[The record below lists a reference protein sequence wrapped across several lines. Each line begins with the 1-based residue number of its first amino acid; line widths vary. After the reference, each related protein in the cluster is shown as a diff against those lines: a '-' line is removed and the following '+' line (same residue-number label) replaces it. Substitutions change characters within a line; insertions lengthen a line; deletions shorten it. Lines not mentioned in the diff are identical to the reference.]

1 MALKHATSSTAPSA
15 ARLSSSRQQRQVRS
29 RCRPLHAG
37 SPKASTTSTTA
48 AHASAAGAAAAAPA
62 SRPAHQQQ
70 QPQVNSSPKK
80 LQRHERLR
88 DPAKIGS
95 RGAATVMVDDAGG
108 SVSLATYMQLPVEQ
122 YYILDPSQIALVSG
136 NTFVLSVPKI
146 NLLGASLQPVITV
159 EVTSA
164 PDAVVLQATDCQL
177 NATGIMGGLDGCFA
191 MQFTTR
197 LTWKSPQ
204 HPQHQQHLAPQ
215 EVQEQQHRRQLDALA
230 AEQAQL
236 KAQQQAQAQA
246 NGASL
251 GAGGSIRE
259 GWDRLRQ
266 GMSSGSSNAAQS
278 GRAGA
283 PAGGGALRGSIT
295 GSASVDV
302 WCEVIP
308 PFNLMPREVLVGT
321 CNTVISGLINSLLPW
336 FTRQLAADYQKWAR
350 EPAYRAARA
359 ARSRPQQVQQVQD
372 SLN

>member
-1 MALKHATSSTAPSA
+1 
-15 ARLSSSRQQRQVRS
+15 
-29 RCRPLHAG
+29 
-37 SPKASTTSTTA
+37 
-48 AHASAAGAAAAAPA
+48 
-62 SRPAHQQQ
+62 
-70 QPQVNSSPKK
+70 
-80 LQRHERLR
+80 
-88 DPAKIGS
+88 
-95 RGAATVMVDDAGG
+95 MVDDAGG
-108 SVSLATYMQLPVEQ
+108 PVSLATYMQLPVEQ

-164 PDAVVLQATDCQL
+164 HDAVVLQATDCQL

-204 HPQHQQHLAPQ
+204 HPQQQQQLATQ
-215 EVQEQQHRRQLDALA
+215 EVQEQQHRRELDALA

-236 KAQQQAQAQA
+236 KAQQQQQQVQA
-246 NGASL
+246 NGASV
-251 GAGGSIRE
+251 GAGSSIRA

-266 GMSSGSSNAAQS
+266 GMSSGSSSA
-278 GRAGA
+278 GKAGA
-283 PAGGGALRGSIT
+283 PAAGGALRGSIT